1 MAINLLRLLPA
12 ICLGLYS
19 SAVQAQQDVRIVE
32 DVNYMKVVN
41 SSNAKEVDRRR
52 LDLYIPSKSKCFPT
66 LLSVHGGGL
75 MKGDK
80 SEDAKKG
87 KLFASSGIA
96 AAVINYRLTPEVSH
110 PAHVEDVAAAFAWTK
125 KNISSYG
132 GDPSLVYIIGHSAGA
147 YLITLLALNGAYLAK
162 HDLKLNA
169 ISGAI
174 PVSAFHD
181 IDLVAPNRPIYIWG
195 EDPKFWESASTTPK
209 FWGRTSF
216 PKMPWLAILAD
227 GDEEWRRDQNYR
239 FVANLKNV
247 GFVDV
252 SLMDIKN
259 RDHNSIWDKISD
271 GDEVSSLIINFV
283 SKHASSV
290 GGGGCK
296 LKKNNI

>member
-12 ICLGLYS
+12 ICLGFYS
-19 SAVQAQQDVRIVE
+19 SVALAQQDVRSIK

-75 MKGDK
+75 RKGDK
-80 SEDAKKG
+80 SEDVKKG
-87 KLFASSGIA
+87 ELFAASGIA
-96 AAVINYRLTPEVSH
+96 AAVINYRLSPQVSH
-110 PAHVEDVAAAFAWTK
+110 PAHVEDVAAAFAWAK
-125 KNISSYG
+125 KNIASYG
-132 GDPSLVYIIGHSAGA
+132 GDPSLIYIIGHSAGA
-147 YLITLLALNGAYLAK
+147 YLITLLALNGDYLAK

-181 IDLVAPNRPIYIWG
+181 VDLVAPNRPKDVWG
-195 EDPKFWESASTTPK
+195 EDPKFWKSASTTPQ
-209 FWGRTSF
+209 FWGRTSS
-216 PKMPWLAILAD
+216 PKMPWMAIIAD

-239 FVANLKNV
+239 FVANLKDV
-247 GFVDV
+247 GFANV
-252 SLMDIKN
+252 SLVDIKN

-271 GDEVSSLIINFV
+271 GDEVSSHIINFV

-290 GGGGCK
+290 GDGGCK
-296 LKKNNI
+296 LKNNI